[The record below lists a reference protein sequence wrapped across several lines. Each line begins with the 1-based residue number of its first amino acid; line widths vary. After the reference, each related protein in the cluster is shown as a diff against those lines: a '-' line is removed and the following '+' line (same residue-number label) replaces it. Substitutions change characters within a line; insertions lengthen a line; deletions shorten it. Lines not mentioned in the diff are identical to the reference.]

1 LISKVK
7 KVEVKEQPKKQTQNT
22 PVKKEVSN
30 NYEASFSFI
39 NLTDYKLERALF
51 VKSYALSK
59 WFTEEQSHYLVA
71 QLHQENWAWTENRRW
86 DAWCSVWLIQFNEC
100 ARWKIPVKDWQW
112 QIKIFVDEIKVKYE
126 ISKNFRQAQVAW
138 NNPSVLRTWMY
149 KTKYFYDIENKY
161 NLLFK

>member
-7 KVEVKEQPKKQTQNT
+7 RVEVKNNPIKQTQNT

-59 WFTEEQSHYLVA
+59 
-71 QLHQENWAWTENRRW
+71 
-86 DAWCSVWLIQFNEC
+86 
-100 ARWKIPVKDWQW
+100 
-112 QIKIFVDEIKVKYE
+112 
-126 ISKNFRQAQVAW
+126 
-138 NNPSVLRTWMY
+138 
-149 KTKYFYDIENKY
+149 
-161 NLLFK
+161 

>member
-1 LISKVK
+1 
-7 KVEVKEQPKKQTQNT
+7 VKEQPKKQTQNT